1 MSRARPNSGALLGL
15 TLAWACTAALAEDAP
30 GQAQATAPAATTP
43 AQKTSPAPT
52 PAQKTSPAPTPA
64 QWLERM
70 NHALTTRNYDGTF
83 SHWHGGHVEML
94 RIIHRVQDGNVSE
107 RLVSLDGSGREF
119 IRSGANL
126 ACYLPGRRTVL
137 VGQRPPQESLV
148 GFPAVDDQ
156 TASFYDIREV
166 GRMRL
171 NRRDTHVITVSP
183 RDEYRYGYRLWI
195 DASTAMPLKT
205 QLCDAHGRIIEQVVF
220 ANLTLPVRIADA
232 SFRPEVSTLGFRWL
246 RTGTAAAPAPAAPA
260 TSAWNA
266 LRLPPGFR
274 MSVRSAQV
282 LPGSNQ
288 PVDHLVFTDGVASV
302 SVFVETQTV
311 VGTQAPPASRNAD
324 EPRGAPHARAA
335 ARLRVMRGDAAP
347 AHPARHARGAAAD
360 RGAGRRRRSAAAP
373 PPRPGGSGAAARWQ
387 RGVPGTARSR

>member
-15 TLAWACTAALAEDAP
+15 TLAWACTAALAEDPA
-30 GQAQATAPAATTP
+30 GQAQATVPAATTP
-43 AQKTSPAPT
+43 AQKKTLPSPTPSQKTSLALT

-126 ACYLPGRRTVL
+126 ACYLPDRRTVL
-137 VGQRPPQESLV
+137 VEQRPPQESLV

-220 ANLTLPVRIADA
+220 ASLTLPVRIADA

-246 RTGTAAAPAPAAPA
+246 RTGTAAPLAPAAPA

-302 SVFVETQTV
+302 SVFVETQTAAAA
-311 VGTQAPPASRNAD
+311 QAPSAQ
-324 EPRGAPHARAA
+324 
-335 ARLRVMRGDAAP
+335 
-347 AHPARHARGAAAD
+347 
-360 RGAGRRRRSAAAP
+360 SAAV
-373 PPRPGGSGAAARWQ
+373 GSSSAFSTVVDGHKITAVGEVPLATVQFIATQ
-387 RGVPGTARSR
+387 VKAQDLVPAGVPQR